1 MPRCKWCNDILSPQ
15 EIEDGSE
22 DKCPW
27 KNKLNGGIDIDNAF
41 HFDVVELNGKK
52 LNKNDSKTKNS

>member
-27 KNKLNGGIDIDNAF
+27 KNKLNNAY

-52 LNKNDSKTKNS
+52 LNKNETKTKSS